1 MAIVRDLIFM
11 NNKGFIAEKTLNKKD
26 SVPIRSDGG

>member
-11 NNKGFIAEKTLNKKD
+11 NNKGFIVIYSEKILNKKD
-26 SVPIRSDGG
+26 SVPIR

>member
-11 NNKGFIAEKTLNKKD
+11 NNKGFIVKKTLNKKD
-26 SVPIRSDGG
+26 SVPIR